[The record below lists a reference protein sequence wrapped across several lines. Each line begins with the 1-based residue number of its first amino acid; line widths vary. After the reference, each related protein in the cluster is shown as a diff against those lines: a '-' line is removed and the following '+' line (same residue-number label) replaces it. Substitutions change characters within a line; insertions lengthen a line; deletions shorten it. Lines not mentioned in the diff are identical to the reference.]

1 MIISKQR
8 LDALEKQVATL
19 ESSLEKITE
28 SLDFE
33 HRVKQNT
40 KNPENLSYKEVL
52 DQWLNGKAT

>member
-8 LDALEKQVATL
+8 LDALEKRIATL
-19 ESSLEKITE
+19 ESSLEKITK

-33 HRVKQNT
+33 HKDKQNT